1 MSNGGGDA
9 ESASTGAEKA
19 TTLTGLAA
27 FVLGGVGT
35 IAAAIGDFGSDDSAL
50 AAARRNHVYPL
61 LGAAGCAALGLML
74 GGLFVLLRSQIRYA
88 NEKWKPRLR
97 WLSAAA
103 LGAGIIAVAVGVGVG
118 AFATTD
124 RKPGRPTIQV
134 ERVDASSVSVRI
146 TSDGFPSRTWFEAIV
161 EGFGDTERTPVV
173 PLAAG
178 RFSPGQDGKIDWKV
192 RVYIPTVFKGTK
204 IERLRVLVQRDRVVT
219 NNCTGEVKLT
229 CLTLRIPLPAETRGN
244 AEGG

>member
-1 MSNGGGDA
+1 VTDEGADA
-9 ESASTGAEKA
+9 EGASSGAAKA

-35 IAAAIGDFGSDDSAL
+35 IVAAIGDFGSDDSAL

-74 GGLFVLLRSQIRYA
+74 GGLFILLRSQTRYA
-88 NEKWKPRLR
+88 NDKWKDRLR

-103 LGAGIIAVAVGVGVG
+103 LGVGIAAVAVGVAIG

-134 ERVDASSVSVRI
+134 ERIDRSSLRVQI
-146 TSDGFPSRTWFEAIV
+146 TSEGFPSRTWFEAVV
-161 EGFGDTERTPVV
+161 EGFGDAEKTAVV
-173 PLAAG
+173 PLATG

-192 RVYIPTVFKGTK
+192 RVYVPPVFKGTK
-204 IERLRVLVQRDRVVT
+204 IERLRVLVQRDRVVANT
-219 NNCTGEVKLT
+219 CTGEVKLT
-229 CLTLRIPLPAETRGN
+229 CLSLRIPRTVEAQSGAGEK
-244 AEGG
+244 